1 MNKTAA
7 FEQASTIE
15 KWDRDYYHPIAER
28 YYDRAIPAMLCLMG
42 VSKGATILDAGC
54 GPGVHSI
61 RAAGAGCQVIAI
73 DVSEAMLREAQS
85 RVAAAGVAPAV
96 EFRQEDLTKLSFPDG
111 SFRHVFSWGV
121 VIHIPEIEKALDELC
136 RIIAT
141 KGSLALYVT
150 NRNSWD
156 QMFER
161 VARFVLRK
169 PIISERFPLGSGSWF
184 GLSGERIW
192 VWQFNIPELIREI
205 ETRGMKCTYRSI
217 GELSSLQR
225 HFKWPLRDAL
235 LVLNNLCYR
244 IGFSPVGAHTNLL
257 VFAKK

>member
-1 MNKTAA
+1 MNKTTA

-28 YYDRAIPAMLCLMG
+28 YYDRAIAAMLCLMG

-61 RAAGAGCQVIAI
+61 RAARAGCQVTAI
-73 DVSEAMLREAQS
+73 DVSETMLREAQS
-85 RVAAAGVAPAV
+85 RVVAAGVASAV
-96 EFRQEDLTKLSFPDG
+96 EFRQEDLTKLSFPNDFF
-111 SFRHVFSWGV
+111 SYVFSWGV

-136 RIIAT
+136 RIVARE
-141 KGSLALYVT
+141 GSLALYVT
-150 NRNSWD
+150 NRNSLD
-156 QMFER
+156 QMLER
-161 VARFVLRK
+161 AARFVLRR
-169 PIISERFPLGSGSWF
+169 PIARQRFPLGSGAWF

-205 ETRGMKCTYRSI
+205 ETRGMKCTYRGI

-225 HFKWPLRDAL
+225 HFKWPIRDAL
-235 LVLNNLCYR
+235 LLLNNVCYR
-244 IGFSPVGAHTNLL
+244 IGFSPIGAHTNLL
-257 VFAKK
+257 VFARQ